1 MLMRKSILSV
11 IIIAALASC
20 HESIEERAS
29 REAREYTERFC
40 PTPVV
45 NYTRTD
51 SVTFDMQSRTY
62 TYYCSVTDVMDNK
75 DIISQN
81 KNNIKNGLLESII
94 DNTQIKIYKEAK
106 FNFAYILYSA
116 KQPGK
121 VLFSVKYTPEDYNK

>member
-94 DNTQIKIYKEAK
+94 GNTQIKVGIKS
-106 FNFAYILYSA
+106 ISTSC
-116 KQPGK
+116 GR
-121 VLFSVKYTPEDYNK
+121 